1 MGTRRLAA
9 LIGAAAI
16 ILGACT
22 GTSSPSASGGG
33 GGGGGGAGCTVGVS
47 WNNYQQPRWAK
58 ADEPAIKKAI
68 EAAGGK
74 YIRTD
79 AQDKEDQQLAD
90 IDSLINQGAKALIVL
105 AKDNKAILPAINKA
119 KAANIPVIGYDR
131 LIEDASVFYITFD
144 NEKVGTLEAQEI
156 MKVKPKGTY
165 VIIKGH
171 KADPNADFLRGGMD
185 KAGLKDAVAK
195 GDITIGYEEYTDT
208 WKTENAQKNMEAA
221 LAKLNNKVDAVL
233 SENDSMAIGVVAA
246 LDKVGLAGTV
256 PVSGQDG
263 DEANLNNV
271 AKGLQTVDV
280 WKDAFALG
288 ETAGNAAIQLCQGKK
303 VNEIQAP
310 STLKDLVKPVK
321 GNAATPFTTP
331 NGTTVQS
338 IILKP
343 TPITAANLDLPIG
356 LNWVTKEKVC
366 AGAKPDV
373 AACK

>member
-1 MGTRRLAA
+1 MSFRRVVMLVV
-9 LIGAAAI
+9 GAAM
-16 ILGACT
+16 LTVGC
-22 GTSSPSASGGG
+22 SSTPGGGSGGTA
-33 GGGGGGAGCTVGVS
+33 AGCTVGVS

-68 EAAGGK
+68 EAGGGK

-90 IDSLINQGAKALIVL
+90 IDSLINQGAKVLIVL
-105 AKDNKAILPAINKA
+105 AKDNKAILPAIEKA

-131 LIEDASVFYITFD
+131 LIEDPSVFYVTFD
-144 NEKVGTLEAQEI
+144 NEGVGKAEAEAILKVAPTGN
-156 MKVKPKGTY
+156 Y

-171 KADPNADFLRGGMD
+171 KADPNADFLRGGFD
-185 KAGLKDAVAK
+185 KAGLKEKVDS
-195 GDITIGYEEYTDT
+195 GDIKIVFEDYTDT
-208 WKTENAQKNMEAA
+208 WKTENAQKNMETA
-221 LAKLNNKVDAVL
+221 LAQANNKVDAVL

-271 AKGLQTVDV
+271 AKGLQYVDV
-280 WKDAFALG
+280 WKDAFGLG
-288 ETAGNAAIQLCQGKK
+288 ETAGNVAIQLCGGTKLAD
-303 VNEIQAP
+303 ITAP
-310 STLKDLVKPVK
+310 TTLKDHVKPEA
-321 GNAATPFTTP
+321 GNKATPFTTP
-331 NGTTVQS
+331 SGTTVQS

-343 TPITAANLDLPIG
+343 TPITQENLNLPIELG
-356 LNWVTKEKVC
+356 WVTKDKVC
-366 AGAKPDV
+366 AGAEPDV

>member
-1 MGTRRLAA
+1 MSRRRFPAIFAA
-9 LIGAAAI
+9 LFVAAA
-16 ILGACT
+16 ACQ
-22 GTSSPSASGGG
+22 PGGG
-33 GGGGGGAGCTVGVS
+33 TGGGDCVVGVS

-68 EAAGGK
+68 EAGGGK
-74 YIRTD
+74 YIRAD
-79 AQDKEDQQLAD
+79 AQDKEDVQLQD
-90 IDSLINQGAKALIVL
+90 IDSLINQGAKVLIVL
-105 AKDNKAILPAINKA
+105 AKDNKAILPAIEKA
-119 KAANIPVIGYDR
+119 KARNIPVIGYDR
-131 LIEDASVFYITFD
+131 LIEDPSVFYITFD
-144 NEKVGTLEAQEI
+144 NEKVGTLMAQEV
-156 MKVKPKGTY
+156 MKAKPKGTY
-165 VIIKGH
+165 VVIKGH

-195 GDITIGYEEYTDT
+195 GDITIAYEEYTDG

-221 LAKLNNKVDAVL
+221 LAKTNNKVDAVL

-271 AKGLQTVDV
+271 AKGLQLVDV

-288 ETAGNAAIQLCQGKK
+288 ETAGNAAVQLCKGAKLADLS
-303 VNEIQAP
+303 AP
-310 STLKDLVKPVK
+310 STLKEHVAPEK
-321 GNAATPFTTP
+321 GAKAQPFTTP

-338 IILKP
+338 IVLKP
-343 TPITAANLDLPIG
+343 TPITAANLDLPISLG
-356 LNWVTKEKVC
+356 WITKDKAC

>member
-1 MGTRRLAA
+1 MSFRKVAPLVAA
-9 LIGAAAI
+9 VAIIAAA
-16 ILGACT
+16 CSST
-22 GTSSPSASGGG
+22 GGSAAPSGSAAA
-33 GGGGGGAGCTVGVS
+33 AGCKVGVS

-58 ADEPAIKKAI
+58 ADEPAMKKAI
-68 EAAGGK
+68 EAGGGT

-90 IDSLINQGAKALIVL
+90 IDSLINQGAKVLIVL
-105 AKDNKAILPAINKA
+105 AKDNKAILPAIEKA

-131 LIEDASVFYITFD
+131 LIEDPSVFYITFD
-144 NEKVGTLEAQEI
+144 NEKVGTLMAEEVLKAVPQ
-156 MKVKPKGTY
+156 GNY

-171 KADPNADFLRGGMD
+171 KADPNADFLRGGMT
-185 KAGLKDAVAK
+185 KAGIPKDA
-195 GDITIGYEEYTDT
+195 
-208 WKTENAQKNMEAA
+208 AA
-221 LAKLNNKVDAVL
+221 NNKVDAVL

-271 AKGLQTVDV
+271 AKGLQLVDV

-288 ETAGNAAIQLCQGKK
+288 ETAGAAAIQLCNGTALSALT
-303 VNEIQAP
+303 AP
-310 STLKDLVKPVK
+310 TTLKSHVAPEA
-321 GNAATPFTTP
+321 GNAAKPFTTP

-338 IILKP
+338 IVLKP
-343 TPITAANLDLPIG
+343 TPITQANLDLPISLG
-356 LNWVTKEKVC
+356 WITKEKAC
-366 AGAKPDV
+366 AGAEADV